1 MYVLESE
8 PRVTLDIQPGAYVLG
23 ETSGEGKSYLA
34 EILDGARRAGFTKV
48 ISITK
53 SDIDLGFKIQSLID
67 TEFDVLMLDRYDLYE
82 GEEIADIIENH
93 PNSYILLDCKH
104 GFGTWQADRDFFIE
118 DATVKTR
125 QGEIRV
131 EQ

>member
-23 ETSGEGKSYLA
+23 ETSGEGKSYLT
-34 EILDGARRAGFTKV
+34 EILDKARRAGFNKI

-53 SDIDLGFKIQSLID
+53 SDIDLGFKVQSLIG

-82 GEEIADIIENH
+82 GAEIADIIKTH
-93 PNSYILLDCKH
+93 PNSYILVDCKH
-104 GFGTWQADRDFFIE
+104 GFGAWQVDRDFFID
-118 DATVKTR
+118 DARVKTT